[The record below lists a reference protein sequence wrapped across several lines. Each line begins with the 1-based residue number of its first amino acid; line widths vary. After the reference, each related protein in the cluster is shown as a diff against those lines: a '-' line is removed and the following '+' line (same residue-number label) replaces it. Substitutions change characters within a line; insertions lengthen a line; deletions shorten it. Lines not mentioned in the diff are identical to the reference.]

1 MNPNM
6 LGNLVSRF
14 VFTLL
19 ILEVRV
25 IVTGHEETGNIGSSA
40 VYLGLGELGPQAL
53 LTAASVPSTGM
64 NAAVRAV
71 VRMGIYTGAKVY
83 FIYEVSACFPFG
95 VFSNSGICTTHLLT
109 ALVSLLLPP
118 PLAEPQK

>member
-19 ILEVRV
+19 ILEVCV
-25 IVTGHEETGNIGSSA
+25 IVTGHEETGSIGSSA

-53 LTAASVPSTGM
+53 LTTASVPSTGM
-64 NAAVRAV
+64 NAAVRAEV
-71 VRMGIYTGAKVY
+71 LSFQNMISVESKIETVGLHDKGMCDVGIPT
-83 FIYEVSACFPFG
+83 
-95 VFSNSGICTTHLLT
+95 
-109 ALVSLLLPP
+109 
-118 PLAEPQK
+118 